1 MYCNS
6 CGKAIPDD
14 ANLCA
19 YCGRRVGITA
29 APRKRLVRSRANR
42 KIAGVCGGLAEY
54 VDMDVTLMRLLWAVV
69 TILSGIVPGIVA
81 YLVAWIIMPEE
92 PETAVVATGQ
102 QHVTST

>member
-1 MYCNS
+1 MYCNF

-19 YCGRRVGITA
+19 YCGRRVGLA
-29 APRKRLVRSRANR
+29 APTRKQLVRSRTYR
-42 KIAGVCGGLAEY
+42 KIAGVCAGLAEY

-69 TILSGIVPGIVA
+69 TVMSGVVPGIVA
-81 YLVAWIIMPEE
+81 YLVAWIIMPQE

-102 QHVTST
+102 QHVTTT

>member
-1 MYCNS
+1 MYCNY

-19 YCGRRVGITA
+19 YCGRRVGVTTV
-29 APRKRLVRSRANR
+29 PRRKLQRSRANR
-42 KIAGVCGGLAEY
+42 KIAGVCAGLADY

-69 TILSGIVPGIVA
+69 TILSGIAPGIIA

-92 PETAVVATGQ
+92 PETAAVAAG
-102 QHVTST
+102 QHVTTT